1 MTAREWPVSLHV
13 SSLRE
18 GGRWIAFFYSRS
30 SKKEPS
36 TETKMMSTYFKDLI
50 DKIMRELSLGTKKLK
65 RAGNTKNL
73 RTQEISLPIF
83 RKSSKEGRRVGWL
96 NKNLRCNK
104 EMQV

>member
-65 RAGNTKNL
+65 RAGNTL
-73 RTQEISLPIF
+73 RILEHKKSLSPYLGNQA
-83 RKSSKEGRRVGWL
+83 RKAGELDG
-96 NKNLRCNK
+96 
-104 EMQV
+104 